1 MKRTYAWRDGRLV
14 EVTTEVQERIQ
25 IMEDV
30 EEFRNPDGTRISG
43 RAQWRE
49 HLKATDSVELGHSDM
64 HQMSGKWTKRREQFQ
79 ERVRRD
85 VQNVYEA
92 NPSERIEPAE
102 ISRIEREMANRLDN
116 RPTPDRKTLIRMT
129 IETMKQLKDRR

>member
-1 MKRTYAWRDGRLV
+1 
-14 EVTTEVQERIQ
+14 
-25 IMEDV
+25 
-30 EEFRNPDGTRISG
+30 
-43 RAQWRE
+43 
-49 HLKATDSVELGHSDM
+49 M

-129 IETMKQLKDRR
+129 SETMKQLKDRR